1 MKVKLVTVREAADFL
16 RISTERLNDT
26 WLKEEYRTPSQ
37 PVEY

>member
-1 MKVKLVTVREAADFL
+1 MKMKLVTVREAADFL
-16 RISTERLNDT
+16 RISYNDT